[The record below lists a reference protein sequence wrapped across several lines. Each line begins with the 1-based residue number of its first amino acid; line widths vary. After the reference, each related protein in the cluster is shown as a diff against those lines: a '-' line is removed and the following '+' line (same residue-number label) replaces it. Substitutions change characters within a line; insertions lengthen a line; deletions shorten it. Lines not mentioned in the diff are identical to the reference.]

1 MLYISCAD
9 GTILVWDFTDTSFG
23 FSLALKATTARITSM
38 DFLHSANSHRYQLL
52 AVGDELGI
60 LHVFEIP
67 RNLTK
72 TSNKEMDIMT
82 KFLDRELAV
91 RLIMLL
97 SLSVFFVCHHDVDH
111 DVRSD
116 LIYIIICKNMIIA
129 MIHPALLY
137 STLINNT
144 TIMLLFG
151 LSYQI

>member
-60 LHVFEIP
+60 LHIFEIP

-91 RLIMLL
+91 RLLL
-97 SLSVFFVCHHDVDH
+97 SLSVSCLYYYNHHDH
-111 DVRSD
+111 R
-116 LIYIIICKNMIIA
+116 
-129 MIHPALLY
+129 LY
-137 STLINNT
+137 AYT
-144 TIMLLFG
+144 
-151 LSYQI
+151 YQ

>member
-60 LHVFEIP
+60 LHIFEIP

-91 RLIMLL
+91 RLLL
-97 SLSVFFVCHHDVDH
+97 SLSVSYLYYYNHYDH
-111 DVRSD
+111 
-116 LIYIIICKNMIIA
+116 
-129 MIHPALLY
+129 LLY
-137 STLINNT
+137 AYT
-144 TIMLLFG
+144 
-151 LSYQI
+151 YQ